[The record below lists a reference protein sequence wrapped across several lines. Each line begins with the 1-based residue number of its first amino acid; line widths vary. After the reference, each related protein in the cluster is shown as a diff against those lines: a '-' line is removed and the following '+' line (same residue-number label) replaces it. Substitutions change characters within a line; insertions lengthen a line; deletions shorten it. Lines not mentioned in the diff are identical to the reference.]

1 MSSRYGRTFRISI
14 FLVAAGLVAAAA
26 GAQKVKIE
34 THKDDKANFTTLRTY
49 SWLPSPPSPLIVAP
63 DAKGDPT
70 LTQEVLGPH
79 IIEAVDRELTAR
91 GWTKITTGEPDVKV
105 VYYAALAVN
114 IDAAQLG
121 SYYQYTTGW
130 GVLVGTT
137 ATTSTEVYERGSI
150 VVDVVSREANRAIWR
165 GSAATRVN
173 RENNLDKRV
182 ARLNE
187 AIADM
192 FEKFPIPRAKKD

>member
-1 MSSRYGRTFRISI
+1 MLSRRGRTFRVPA
-14 FLVAAGLVAAAA
+14 FLVAAGLVAAVAA
-26 GAQKVKIE
+26 AQKVKIE
-34 THKDDKANFTTLRTY
+34 THRDEKANFTSLRTY
-49 SWLPSPPSPLIVAP
+49 TWLPSPPSPRIVAP

-79 IIEAVDRELTAR
+79 IIAAVDRELAAR
-91 GWTKITTGEPDVKV
+91 GLTKIESGEPDVKV
-105 VYYAALAVN
+105 VYYANLAVN
-114 IDAAQLG
+114 MDAAQLG

-137 ATTSTEVYERGSI
+137 ATTSTEVYERGSV
-150 VVDVVSREANRAIWR
+150 VVDVVSRELNKAIWR

-192 FEKFPIPRAKKD
+192 FEKFPIPRTKR